1 MTEHISAKDWKAQ
14 YGGEKDINKKILYKS
29 ILGPMGCKLT
39 KPKKKRATVT
49 NIERTEHEI
58 QSNILERL
66 NFLKNA
72 FFWRENSGAF
82 ALEHQGKKR
91 FFRAGTPGIAD
102 IMGLWNGVPV
112 AIEVKRPKTKKNVS
126 VDQKAFL
133 QRFRDCGGVG
143 IVCWDDSIVVK
154 QIEEAISNLPK

>member
-1 MTEHISAKDWKAQ
+1 MTDRMSAKEWKMR
-14 YGGEKDINKKILYKS
+14 YGVKDLNTGKEITSEWTS
-29 ILGPMGCKLT
+29 I
-39 KPKKKRATVT
+39 KPKKKKRATAT
-49 NIERTEHEI
+49 KIERTEHEI

-82 ALEHQGKKR
+82 ALEHNGKKR

-126 VDQKAFL
+126 ADQKAFL
-133 QRFRDCGGVG
+133 QRFSDCGGVA
-143 IVCWDDSIVVK
+143 IVCWDDSTVVQ
-154 QIEEAISNLPK
+154 QIETAIQNLK